1 MTWRSG
7 CCSSAGAAACSEDGP
22 GVVAAS
28 LLAHEI
34 ASVIDRADMIG
45 QLTDEALTDA
55 LTGLPNRRA
64 WDAELARAMQGRV
77 PVAVAMLDIDH
88 FKRFNDTQRAPGR
101 RPPAARGRIPLALRD
116 ACAET
121 FSRGWAA
128 RSSRC
133 S

>member
-1 MTWRSG
+1 MAVGVLFVGWSG
-7 CCSSAGAAACSEDGP
+7 RVQEDGP

-64 WDAELARAMQGRV
+64 WDAELARAMQGRFRWEW
-77 PVAVAMLDIDH
+77 PCW
-88 FKRFNDTQRAPGR
+88 T
-101 RPPAARGRIPLALRD
+101 
-116 ACAET
+116 
-121 FSRGWAA
+121 
-128 RSSRC
+128 
-133 S
+133 